1 MTSAEATDYVR
12 SGRPL
17 PLHPLCGGLAP
28 DVAWRY
34 LETAA
39 AAAKLAQRPR
49 LSEECSYGIA
59 DCGSSY
65 GRPGES
71 VRSRSM
77 PSGVDRI
84 WNWLAYGCIHP
95 TRSARMPASWPAAT
109 RMGVAATND
118 AEALIAL
125 APDCVVYAASGPERD
140 AAAVPDY
147 LRLLQAGINV
157 VSTSSTS
164 LVYPPSYFAPEWRD
178 QLDAAAKAG
187 NASFYVSGIFPG
199 FASDQLAL
207 LMTTQSKRIR
217 RITVTEVA
225 LNDHYPVADVMMDG
239 MGFGRPLDFEPMLK
253 TPGFIEMA
261 WKAPIHL
268 IAKGLGVEVTEVR
281 GTLDR
286 ELTDRDIE
294 VAFGTIP
301 AGTCGAVRTRAA
313 GVVRGREAIVVE
325 HIIRMARDVAP
336 DWPTSEFD
344 ATYRVD
350 IEGDPDIHCAMT
362 MGAAEGHGAGHAA
375 MAATAMRVVNAI
387 PYVVD
392 APAGAAQFAGH
403 PDDTAPARVQ
413 TEFAFAA
420 SMLTA
425 AAAEP

>member
-1 MTSAEATDYVR
+1 MSEPVR
-12 SGRPL
+12 VVIWSTGGVGSVAIDAVRLRPEMEL
-17 PLHPLCGGLAP
+17 VGVWVHSPEKVGKDAGELAGIDPIGL
-28 DVAWRY
+28 
-34 LETAA
+34 
-39 AAAKLAQRPR
+39 
-49 LSEECSYGIA
+49 
-59 DCGSSY
+59 
-65 GRPGES
+65 
-71 VRSRSM
+71 
-77 PSGVDRI
+77 
-84 WNWLAYGCIHP
+84 
-95 TRSARMPASWPAAT
+95 
-109 RMGVAATND
+109 AATND
-118 AEALIAL
+118 ADALIAL

-140 AAAVPDY
+140 AGAIPDY
-147 LRLLQAGINV
+147 LKLLEAGINV

-164 LVYPPSYFAPEWRD
+164 LVYPPSYFATEWRD
-178 QLDAAAKAG
+178 QLDAAAKSG

-217 RITVTEVA
+217 TITATEVA

-239 MGFGRPLDFEPMLK
+239 MGFARPLDFEPMLK
-253 TPGFIEMA
+253 TPGFIELA

-268 IAKGLGVEVTEVR
+268 IARGLGVEVEEIR

-286 ELTDRDIE
+286 ELTHRELE

-313 GVVRGREAIVVE
+313 GVVGGTEAIVID

-350 IEGDPDIHCAMT
+350 IEGDPDIHCEMT

-387 PYVVD
+387 PFVVD
-392 APAGAAQFAGH
+392 APPGLLSSLDIPTTLPRHVF
-403 PDDTAPARVQ
+403 
-413 TEFAFAA
+413 
-420 SMLTA
+420 S
-425 AAAEP
+425 